1 MRTKVIMSQHYVI
14 MSSDNVTDDGEFVFL
29 FDLNISKN
37 SVMKYWKYHSFDLT
51 FYGYDDA
58 AAQFQ
63 LMKGEIPRLR
73 DVLGLST

>member
-1 MRTKVIMSQHYVI
+1 MSRHYVI
-14 MSSDNVTDDGEFVFL
+14 MLSDKVTDDREFVFL
-29 FDLNISKN
+29 FDLNTSKN
-37 SVMKYWKYHSFDLT
+37 SDIKYWKYHSFDLN

-73 DVLGLST
+73 DALGLST

>member
-1 MRTKVIMSQHYVI
+1 ML
-14 MSSDNVTDDGEFVFL
+14 SDKVTDDGEFVFL
-29 FDLNISKN
+29 FDLNTSKN
-37 SVMKYWKYHSFDLT
+37 SDIKYWKYHSFDLN

-73 DVLGLST
+73 DALGLST